1 MQIFVK
7 TLTGK
12 TITLDAEPSDTIENI
27 KAKIQDKEGIPPDQQ
42 RLIFAGKQLEDG
54 RTLSDYNIQKEAT
67 LHLVLRL
74 RGGSH
79 RGGGGGFSRG
89 NAFRSR
95 SAPQEKKPEK
105 SRFNYSG
112 MVVGGDEWVT
122 QKNIE
127 NFTPPFDTEAY
138 LDRMSLDEKMATIEA
153 ASEVSSKPFEKISRE
168 ERNTRLIDD
177 ICEKIYDSEWI
188 QIEGGEHD
196 KKWINK
202 QYNETLFPTGRVFD
216 IVEKEWCNF
225 PVTDTINDP
234 LGLGFGFT
242 VSCAGLNYNVVS
254 GHWVNEVNDTRRGK
268 RRVKHR
274 AARDERYKYEK
285 KHLHKFEDRPDID
298 ETEYNL

>member
-74 RGGSH
+74 RGGS
-79 RGGGGGFSRG
+79 RRGGGFSRG

-112 MVVGGDEWVT
+112 MIVGGDEWMA

-127 NFTPPFDTEAY
+127 NFTHPFDTEAY
-138 LDRMSLDEKMATIEA
+138 LDRLSLDEKMATIKA
-153 ASEVSSKPFEKISRE
+153 ASEVSSKPFEKISQE
-168 ERNTRLIDD
+168 KRNADLIDD

-202 QYNETLFPTGRVFD
+202 QYNESVFPTGRVYD
-216 IVEKEWCNF
+216 IAEKEWFYF
-225 PVTDTINDP
+225 PVTDTTNDP
-234 LGLGFGFT
+234 LGLGFGFI
-242 VSCAGLNYNVVS
+242 VSCAGSNYS
-254 GHWVNEVNDTRRGK
+254 IESRHWVNEVNNTRRGK
-268 RRVKHR
+268 RRAKHR
-274 AARDERYKYEK
+274 VERDERYKYEK

-298 ETEYNL
+298 DTE

>member
-79 RGGGGGFSRG
+79 RGGGGFSRG

-112 MVVGGDEWVT
+112 MVVGGDKWLK

-254 GHWVNEVNDTRRGK
+254 RHWVNEVNDTRRGK
-268 RRVKHR
+268 RRAKHR